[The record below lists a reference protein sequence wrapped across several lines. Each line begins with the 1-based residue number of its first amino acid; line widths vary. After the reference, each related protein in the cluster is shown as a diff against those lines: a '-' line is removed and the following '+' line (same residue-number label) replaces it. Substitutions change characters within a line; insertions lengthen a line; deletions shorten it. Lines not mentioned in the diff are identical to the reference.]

1 MDTLFKQ
8 PRLRRRNGQFCTKKE
23 YLFEK
28 YKSDAERY
36 RLIAEIERRK
46 AEALSKAYSDLQRL
60 FEELKKTSQETVEK
74 LKTICYQQYR

>member
-36 RLIAEIERRK
+36 RLIAEVERRK
-46 AEALSKAYSDLQRL
+46 AEALSKAYSDLQRIYN
-60 FEELKKTSQETVEK
+60 ELKKTSEEMLEK
-74 LKTICYQQYR
+74 LKTFVFK